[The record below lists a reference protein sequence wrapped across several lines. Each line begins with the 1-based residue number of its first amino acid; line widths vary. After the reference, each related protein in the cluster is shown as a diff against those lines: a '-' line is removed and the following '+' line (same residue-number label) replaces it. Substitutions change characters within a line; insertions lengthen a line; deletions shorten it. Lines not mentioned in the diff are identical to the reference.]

1 MNRIIVVRTLFAFI
15 AGCCSIALIAGC
27 GSSSRAYSPSPG
39 TARESLDAALAT
51 WQKGG
56 KADQLASASP
66 PIHTVDYQWQARQVL
81 ESYEIL
87 EEQPGSG
94 DAEKRYAVRL
104 KFKKPLGEKRVQYI
118 IIGREPIWVFRDED
132 YARTSDM
139 ADNPRPARRRRP

>member
-1 MNRIIVVRTLFAFI
+1 MNRIILRRILFASI
-15 AGCCSIALIAGC
+15 AGGCSILLVAGC
-27 GSSSRAYSPSPG
+27 GSSSRAYAPSPS

-66 PIHTVDYQWQARQVL
+66 PIHAVDFQWQARQVL

-104 KFKKPLGEKRVQYI
+104 KLKKPLGEKRVQYI

-139 ADNPRPARRRRP
+139 ADNPRPGRRRRP